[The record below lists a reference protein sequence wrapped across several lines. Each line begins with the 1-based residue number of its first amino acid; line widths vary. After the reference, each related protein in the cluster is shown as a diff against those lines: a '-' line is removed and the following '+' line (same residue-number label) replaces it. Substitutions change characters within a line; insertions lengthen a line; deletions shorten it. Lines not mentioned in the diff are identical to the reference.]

1 MIQNGLDK
9 LQITG
14 DTSENFINALKT
26 YNPNIESIYTDQE
39 LLAIV
44 TNVLDKTSPS
54 KTFSNMKFDIAK
66 FLEQPDYAESVIK
79 FYNLIKSVINVFDLI
94 NSLPHYKAFINAYY
108 INEQNSK
115 SGSVKYALSNSIIDT
130 LENII
135 MRRRI
140 GKITMPNK
148 LSESQLNIVR
158 DYIDELIIRKYL
170 RNKNLSISV
179 PKGQNY
185 FLNGEMLTATE
196 QTSYS
201 LSNDD
206 GLASFKLYMES
217 YVIPMLK
224 SGYTINSKG
233 VMTFGSQL
241 VNNAFLNGLIITDNT
256 SKLDGSNYTYYRP
269 SINMVT
275 TINNPEFDK
284 HSGKLKMLNL
294 EGLSY
299 QIYFSYII

>member
-201 LSNDD
+201 LSMIMVW
-206 GLASFKLYMES
+206 LL
-217 YVIPMLK
+217 
-224 SGYTINSKG
+224 
-233 VMTFGSQL
+233 
-241 VNNAFLNGLIITDNT
+241 LNCTWNH
-256 SKLDGSNYTYYRP
+256 
-269 SINMVT
+269 M
-275 TINNPEFDK
+275 
-284 HSGKLKMLNL
+284 
-294 EGLSY
+294 
-299 QIYFSYII
+299 